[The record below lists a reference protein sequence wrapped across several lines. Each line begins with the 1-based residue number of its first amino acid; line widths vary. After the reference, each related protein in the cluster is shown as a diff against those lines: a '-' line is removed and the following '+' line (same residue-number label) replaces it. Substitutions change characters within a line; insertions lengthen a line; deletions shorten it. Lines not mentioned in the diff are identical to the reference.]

1 MTGSFRQRMAS
12 LHTWAGLLVCWLL
25 LLMFTSGTAS
35 YFRDEINLWMK
46 PELHGAAMRP
56 ASATQAGI
64 AAVQV
69 LQQRAAQAKHWFI
82 TLPTART
89 PYSRATWSGPDGKL
103 HTALID
109 PATGAELPAARDTHA
124 GAFLSRLH
132 FDLHYVPPQT
142 GRWIAGLCAM
152 VLLVSL
158 VSGVIIH
165 RRIFR
170 DFFTFRPGK
179 GARSWQD
186 AHNAAGVFA
195 LPFHLMITYTGLVT
209 LMFMV
214 MPSAGQA
221 VYKDDKGALLSEIHP
236 SVGKP
241 AKAAGVPAP
250 LAPIGPVLDQA
261 QRHWHGRAAGT
272 IGIANPNDVNAR
284 ISVTRA
290 AGGDLSNKQPAMQ
303 FDGASGALLATKGD
317 DASAAQGTTVP
328 ATKGGGVGTGMA
340 QGSAVPASSADT
352 TSMALATHGVLY
364 GLHIARFA
372 EPLLRWLFFI
382 SGLAGTAMVA
392 TGALLWAA
400 KRQRQSGA
408 GARLVHGL
416 NIGCIAGLP
425 IAYGAYFWANRLL
438 PLELAQRA
446 DREVAVFFA
455 AWGAAL
461 LLAQWRP
468 GRAMWRW
475 QLACGALLLG
485 GLPVLN
491 AVTTSTHALAVITR
505 HAAPLSVAAFDM
517 TVLALGASLAVAAA
531 RLGRQPKR
539 TPETLAPLSAMR
551 EVSK

>member
-1 MTGSFRQRMAS
+1 MSGSLRQRMAS

-25 LLMFTSGTAS
+25 LLMFTSGSAS
-35 YFRDEINLWMK
+35 YFRDEITLWMK
-46 PELHGAAMRP
+46 PELHGAALQP
-56 ASATQAGI
+56 ASATQAGES
-64 AAVQV
+64 AVQV
-69 LQQRAAQAKHWFI
+69 LQQRAAHAKHWFI

-89 PYSRATWSGPDGKL
+89 PYSRATWSGADGKL
-103 HTALID
+103 QTALID
-109 PATGAELPAARDTHA
+109 PATGMELPAARDTHA

-132 FDLHYVPPQT
+132 FDLYYVPPQT

-158 VSGVIIH
+158 LSGIIIH
-165 RRIFR
+165 RRILR

-195 LPFHLMITYTGLVT
+195 LPFHLMITYTGLVA
-209 LMFMV
+209 LMFLY

-221 VYKDDKGALLSEIHP
+221 VYRGDKGALLSEIYP

-241 AKAAGVPAP
+241 AKAAGIHAP
-250 LAPIGPVLDQA
+250 LAPIGPILEQA
-261 QRHWHGRAAGT
+261 QRHWQGRTAGS
-272 IGIANPNDVNAR
+272 ISIANPNDVNAR
-284 ISVTRA
+284 IGVTRA
-290 AGGDLSNKQPAMQ
+290 AGLELSNKQPAMQ
-303 FDGASGALLATKGD
+303 FDGTSGALLA
-317 DASAAQGTTVP
+317 
-328 ATKGGGVGTGMA
+328 
-340 QGSAVPASSADT
+340 SSGDT
-352 TSMALATHGVLY
+352 TSTALAAHGVLY

-382 SGLAGTAMVA
+382 CGLAGTAMVA

-400 KRQRQSGA
+400 KRQRQSSIGT
-408 GARLVHGL
+408 RLVQGL

-438 PLELAQRA
+438 PLALAQRA
-446 DREVAVFFA
+446 DREVAIFFA

-475 QLACGALLLG
+475 QLACGACLLG

-491 AVTTSTHALAVITR
+491 YLTTDSHALAVLLTQQ
-505 HAAPLSVAAFDM
+505 APLAVAAFDL
-517 TVLALGASLAVAAA
+517 TVLALGALLAAA
-531 RLGRQPKR
+531 ALQLGRKPQR
-539 TPETLAPLSAMR
+539 TTATLAPLSSMQGEA
-551 EVSK
+551 K

>member
-1 MTGSFRQRMAS
+1 MTGSFRQNMAS

-35 YFRDEINLWMK
+35 YFRDEITLWMK
-46 PELHGAAMRP
+46 PELHGAATQP
-56 ASATQAGI
+56 ASAIQAGA

-69 LQQRAAQAKHWFI
+69 MQQRAPQAKNWFI
-82 TLPTART
+82 TLPTERT

-109 PATGAELPAARDTHA
+109 PASGAELPPARDTHA

-132 FDLHYVPPQT
+132 FDLYYVPPQT

-158 VSGVIIH
+158 ISGIVTH
-165 RRIFR
+165 RRILR

-186 AHNAAGVFA
+186 AHNAVGVFA

-209 LMFMV
+209 LMFMY

-221 VYKDDKGALLSEIHP
+221 VYQDDKTALLSEIYP

-241 AKAAGVPAP
+241 VKAAGVHAP
-250 LAPIGPVLDQA
+250 LAPIGAVLEQA
-261 QRHWHGRAAGT
+261 QRHWHGRPPGA

-290 AGGDLSNKQPAMQ
+290 AGGDLSNRQPAMQ
-303 FDGASGALLATKGD
+303 FDGASGALLAASGGNAGD
-317 DASAAQGTTVP
+317 GASA
-328 ATKGGGVGTGMA
+328 
-340 QGSAVPASSADT
+340 
-352 TSMALATHGVLY
+352 ALATHGVLY

-372 EPLLRWLFFI
+372 DPLLRWLFFI

-400 KRQRQSGA
+400 KRQRQSGI

-425 IAYGAYFWANRLL
+425 VAYGAYFWANRLL
-438 PLELAQRA
+438 PLDLAQRA
-446 DREVAVFFA
+446 DREAAMFFA

-491 AVTTSTHALAVITR
+491 ALTTETHALAALFL
-505 HAAPLSVAAFDM
+505 HKAPLAVAAFDA
-517 TVLALGASLAVAAA
+517 TVLALGGLLAIAAL
-531 RLGRQPKR
+531 RLGRKPKR
-539 TPETLAPLSAMR
+539 KAETLAPLSTMR
-551 EVSK
+551 ELSK

>member
-1 MTGSFRQRMAS
+1 MTGSFRQNMAS

-46 PELHGAAMRP
+46 PELHGAAMQP
-56 ASATQAGI
+56 VPATQAGE
-64 AAVQV
+64 AAVRV
-69 LQQRAAQAKHWFI
+69 MQQRAPHARHWFI
-82 TLPTART
+82 TLPTQRT
-89 PYSRATWSGPDGKL
+89 PYLRATWSGPDGKL
-103 HTALID
+103 NTALID
-109 PATGAELPAARDTHA
+109 PATGAELPPARDTHA
-124 GAFLSRLH
+124 GAFVSRLH
-132 FDLHYVPPQT
+132 FDLYYVPPQT

-158 VSGVIIH
+158 ISGIVTH

-186 AHNAAGVFA
+186 AHNAVGVFA

-209 LMFMV
+209 LMFMY

-221 VYKDDKGALLSEIHP
+221 VYKDDKGALLSDIYP

-241 AKAAGVPAP
+241 ARAAGIAAQ
-250 LAPIGPVLDQA
+250 LTPIGPVLEQA
-261 QRHWHGRAAGT
+261 QRHWQGRPAGA
-272 IGIANPNDVNAR
+272 ISIANPNDANAR

-290 AGGDLSNKQPAMQ
+290 AGSDLSNKQPAMQ
-303 FDGASGALLATKGD
+303 FDGASGVLLASSGD
-317 DASAAQGTTVP
+317 SASG
-328 ATKGGGVGTGMA
+328 
-340 QGSAVPASSADT
+340 
-352 TSMALATHGVLY
+352 ALATHGVLY

-400 KRQRQSGA
+400 KRQRQSGF

-425 IAYGAYFWANRLL
+425 AAYGAYFWANRLL

-475 QLACGALLLG
+475 QLGCGALLLG

-491 AVTTSTHALAVITR
+491 AATTSTHALAVLFL
-505 HAAPLSVAAFDM
+505 HKAPLAVAAFDITM
-517 TVLALGASLAVAAA
+517 LVLGLLLAAA
-531 RLGRQPKR
+531 ACRLGRKR
-539 TPETLAPLSAMR
+539 KHRPETLAPLSAMG

>member
-1 MTGSFRQRMAS
+1 MNGTFRQRMAS

-46 PELHGAAMRP
+46 PELHGAAMQP
-56 ASATQAGI
+56 ASVTRAGET
-64 AAVQV
+64 AVQV
-69 LQQRAAQAKHWFI
+69 LQRRAAQAKHWFI

-109 PATGAELPAARDTHA
+109 PATGAELPSARDTHA

-132 FDLHYVPPQT
+132 FDLYYVPPQT

-158 VSGVIIH
+158 VSGVITH

-186 AHNAAGVFA
+186 AHNAVGVFA

-209 LMFMV
+209 LMFMY
-214 MPSAGQA
+214 MPSAGQV
-221 VYKDDKGALLSEIHP
+221 VYKDDKGALLSDIHP

-241 AKAAGVPAP
+241 AKAAGVHAP
-250 LAPIGPVLDQA
+250 LAPVGPVLEQA
-261 QRHWHGRAAGT
+261 RRHWQGRAAGS
-272 IGIANPNDVNAR
+272 ISIANPNDAHAR
-284 ISVTRA
+284 ITVTRA

-303 FDGASGALLATKGD
+303 FDGASGAQLAASGD
-317 DASAAQGTTVP
+317 AASA
-328 ATKGGGVGTGMA
+328 
-340 QGSAVPASSADT
+340 
-352 TSMALATHGVLY
+352 ALATHGVLY

-438 PLELAQRA
+438 PQELAQRA
-446 DREVAVFFA
+446 DRETAVFFA

-461 LLAQWRP
+461 LLAQWRQ

-485 GLPVLN
+485 GLPILN
-491 AVTTSTHALAVITR
+491 AVTTNTHALAVITR

-517 TVLALGASLAVAAA
+517 TVLALGALLAVAAV
-531 RLGRQPKR
+531 RLGRKPKR
-539 TPETLAPLSAMR
+539 KPETLAPLLAMR

>member
-1 MTGSFRQRMAS
+1 MTGPFRQNMAA
-12 LHTWAGLLVCWLL
+12 LHTWAGLLVCWVLL
-25 LLMFTSGTAS
+25 MMFTSGTAS
-35 YFRDEINLWMK
+35 YFRDEITVWMK

-56 ASATQAGI
+56 VSATQAGE
-64 AAVQV
+64 AAVRV
-69 LQQRAAQAKHWFI
+69 MQQRAPQAQHWFI
-82 TLPTART
+82 TLPTQRT
-89 PYSRATWSGPDGKL
+89 PCIRATWSGPDGKL
-103 HTALID
+103 NSAFID
-109 PATGAELPAARDTHA
+109 PASGAELPAARDTHG

-132 FDLHYVPPQT
+132 FDLYYVSPQT

-158 VSGVIIH
+158 LSGIVTH
-165 RRIFR
+165 RRILR

-209 LMFMV
+209 LMFMY

-221 VYKDDKGALLSEIHP
+221 MYREDKSTLLGDIYP
-236 SVGKP
+236 GVGKP
-241 AKAAGVPAP
+241 ARAAGAAAP
-250 LAPIGPVLDQA
+250 LAPIAPLLEQA
-261 QRHWHGRAAGT
+261 RRHWDGRAAGS
-272 IGIANPNDVNAR
+272 ISIAHPNDANAR
-284 ISVTRA
+284 IALTRA
-290 AGGDLSNKQPAMQ
+290 AGGDLSNRQPAMQ
-303 FDGASGALLATKGD
+303 FDGATGALLA
-317 DASAAQGTTVP
+317 
-328 ATKGGGVGTGMA
+328 
-340 QGSAVPASSADT
+340 ASSGNST
-352 TSMALATHGVLY
+352 ALAAHGVLY
-364 GLHIARFA
+364 GLHVARFA

-392 TGALLWAA
+392 TGALLWGA
-400 KRQRQSGA
+400 KRQRHSGL

-438 PLELAQRA
+438 PLEVAQRA

-491 AVTTSTHALAVITR
+491 AVTTNTHALAVLVR
-505 HAAPLSVAAFDM
+505 HNAPPAVAAFDM
-517 TVLALGASLAVAAA
+517 TVLALGMLLAVAAL
-531 RLGRQPKR
+531 RLGRKPQR
-539 TPETLAPLSAMR
+539 RNETLAPLSAMR

>member
-1 MTGSFRQRMAS
+1 MTGSFRQKMAS
-12 LHTWAGLLVCWLL
+12 LHTWTGLLVCWLL
-25 LLMFTSGTAS
+25 LLMFSSGTAS
-35 YFRDEINLWMK
+35 YFRDEITLWMK
-46 PELHGAAMRP
+46 PELHGAAMQP
-56 ASATQAGI
+56 VSNTQAGV
-64 AAVQV
+64 AAIQV
-69 LQQRAAQAKHWFI
+69 MQQRAAQAKHWFI
-82 TLPTART
+82 TLPTGRT
-89 PYSRATWSGPDGKL
+89 PYIRATWSGPDGKL
-103 HTALID
+103 NTALID
-109 PATGAELPAARDTHA
+109 PATRAELAPARDTHA

-132 FDLHYVPPQT
+132 FDLYYVPPQT
-142 GRWIAGLCAM
+142 GRWIAGLCGM

-158 VSGVIIH
+158 LSGVVTH

-186 AHNAAGVFA
+186 AHNAVGVFA
-195 LPFHLMITYTGLVT
+195 LPFHMMVTYTGLVT
-209 LMFMV
+209 LMFMY
-214 MPSAGQA
+214 MPFAGQA
-221 VYKDDKGALLSEIHP
+221 VYKDDKGALLSDIYP

-241 AKAAGVPAP
+241 ATAAGISAP
-250 LAPIGPVLDQA
+250 LAPVGPMLEQA
-261 QRHWHGRAAGT
+261 QRHWGGRPAGT
-272 IGIANPNDVNAR
+272 ISIAHPNDANAR

-303 FDGASGALLATKGD
+303 FDGAGGALLAASGD
-317 DASAAQGTTVP
+317 SAST
-328 ATKGGGVGTGMA
+328 
-340 QGSAVPASSADT
+340 
-352 TSMALATHGVLY
+352 ALAAHGVLY

-382 SGLAGTAMVA
+382 SGLAGCAMVA

-400 KRQRQSGA
+400 KRQRHSGF

-438 PLELAQRA
+438 PLQLAQRA

-461 LLAQWRP
+461 LLAQWRQ
-468 GRAMWRW
+468 GRAMWRA

-491 AVTTSTHALAVITR
+491 AMTTATHALAVLFR
-505 HAAPLSVAAFDM
+505 HNAPLAVAAFDF
-517 TVLALGASLAVAAA
+517 TALALGMLLAVAAL
-531 RLGRQPKR
+531 RLGRKR
-539 TPETLAPLSAMR
+539 KYKGETLTPLSTMQ
-551 EVSK
+551 EISK